1 MTDHQNANTERRPQ
15 RRGRASFVAVL
26 DEVRKE
32 HERGVP
38 LVWIYEAFADRLEM
52 GYTQFTKY
60 VTRCIKQGQPIL
72 NSSQA
77 EEICIPWVIIMI
89 VVGQSAQTPGADRIE
104 ARDRNVPLRHQH
116 PCGLTHGLVWMITEI
131 QSMRQQH

>member
-52 GYTQFTKY
+52 GYTQFT
-60 VTRCIKQGQPIL
+60 TRYQARSANPRSLQARREAMIL
-72 NSSQA
+72 LWPNM
-77 EEICIPWVIIMI
+77 PT
-89 VVGQSAQTPGADRIE
+89 VVRMQLHSTA
-104 ARDRNVPLRHQH
+104 
-116 PCGLTHGLVWMITEI
+116 
-131 QSMRQQH
+131 

>member
-1 MTDHQNANTERRPQ
+1 MTGHQNANTERRPQ

-60 VTRCIKQGQPIL
+60 VTRYIKQGQPIL
-72 NSSQA
+72 A
-77 EEICIPWVIIMI
+77 PYKHD
-89 VVGQSAQTPGADRIE
+89 GKR
-104 ARDRNVPLRHQH
+104 
-116 PCGLTHGLVWMITEI
+116 
-131 QSMRQQH
+131 

>member
-1 MTDHQNANTERRPQ
+1 MTDSLSAATKCRPQ

-38 LVWIYEAFADRLEM
+38 LLWIYENFKDRLDM

-60 VTRCIKQGQPIL
+60 VTRYIKRGQPIL
-72 NSSQA
+72 ASYNHD
-77 EEICIPWVIIMI
+77 
-89 VVGQSAQTPGADRIE
+89 G
-104 ARDRNVPLRHQH
+104 NL
-116 PCGLTHGLVWMITEI
+116 
-131 QSMRQQH
+131 

>member
-1 MTDHQNANTERRPQ
+1 MTDSLNAATKSRPQ

-38 LVWIYEAFADRLEM
+38 LLWIYEKFEDRLDM

-60 VTRCIKQGQPIL
+60 VTRYIKRGQPIL
-72 NSSQA
+72 ASYNHD
-77 EEICIPWVIIMI
+77 
-89 VVGQSAQTPGADRIE
+89 G
-104 ARDRNVPLRHQH
+104 NL
-116 PCGLTHGLVWMITEI
+116 
-131 QSMRQQH
+131 

>member
-38 LVWIYEAFADRLEM
+38 LVWIYEAYEISSKVSQSSLPTSTTGSDDPVMAKHADGR
-52 GYTQFTKY
+52 
-60 VTRCIKQGQPIL
+60 
-72 NSSQA
+72 
-77 EEICIPWVIIMI
+77 
-89 VVGQSAQTPGADRIE
+89 
-104 ARDRNVPLRHQH
+104 
-116 PCGLTHGLVWMITEI
+116 
-131 QSMRQQH
+131 